1 MKTVFSYVAVAF
13 SFLFV
18 ACECGPAVKE
28 EGMTGVWMLKRVVF
42 PTGYSVSYPTDR
54 GYTRCKIYD
63 ADSAFYHAEILS
75 VDSET
80 LIVTL
85 EMERYTVINDVN
97 DTLLV
102 ENGRFMTDFNF
113 INDTM
118 YTVYNNLEQ
127 ELWVKVNEMSGNRAD
142 EIKFIISDNI
152 VSSED
157 DARNFMFSTSERR
170 LEEMNRNMLYVI
182 MILSLLVVLFFIHI
196 RNVIKKNRVIRREL
210 ELINE
215 HNRLMPQ
222 PVAQAMRMVEQEFFL
237 SDYYRNLRSRIENG
251 DMLKREHWEE
261 LEQRLKPV
269 NPHFTTR
276 LYNLYN
282 MSSHEY
288 QVCLLLKINIPP
300 KLIAGVLCK
309 EVSSISST
317 SARLYAK
324 VFGKKGGAKDW
335 DAFVATLLGCVRTIC
350 EHEGALP

>member
-1 MKTVFSYVAVAF
+1 MKTVFSYAAVAL

-28 EGMTGVWMLKRVVF
+28 EGMTGVWMLKRVAF

-80 LIVTL
+80 LIVPL

-102 ENGRFMTDFNF
+102 ENGRFMMDFNF

-251 DMLKREHWEE
+251 EMLKREHWEE

-269 NPHFTTR
+269 YPHFTTR

-317 SARLYAK
+317 RARLYAK

-335 DAFVATLLGCVRTIC
+335 DAFVATL
-350 EHEGALP
+350 